1 MEDFY
6 SNIYGSRISLARFA
20 AFASH
25 VCWLCAFN
33 VKSFPL
39 ILFTFKQTLSVSVR
53 TAKHF
58 YDSPTFKR
66 VLSRSLR
73 CKCPNRS

>member
-25 VCWLCAFN
+25 VCWLCAM
-33 VKSFPL
+33 
-39 ILFTFKQTLSVSVR
+39 R
-53 TAKHF
+53 TAKHS